1 MHTNTCKCHTMY
13 IHLQI
18 GIVGRTGAG
27 KSSLLQALFRMVEIS
42 GGCITI
48 DNINTATLPLE
59 RLRYTHCY
67 TYMYIINIQC
77 SMYHK
82 YNETLTAH
90 T

>member
-1 MHTNTCKCHTMY
+1 MLMSVSMVYMSYNVYT
-13 IHLQI
+13 LQI

-59 RLRYTHCY
+59 TLRYTHCHH
-67 TYMYIINIQC
+67 
-77 SMYHK
+77 YH
-82 YNETLTAH
+82 TMFH
-90 T
+90 VS